1 MVFIQKGIL
10 VLNQTIQLWEK
21 GQYVAQNGSDFQ
33 PTLTTYVLAGNKK
46 RGAVL
51 ICPGGGYERLSP
63 REAEPVALQF
73 AAAGFHAFVLYYSV
87 APHRHPQPLVD
98 ASRAMTILRSHAEE
112 WHIDT
117 QKIAVC
123 GFSAGG
129 HLAASLG
136 VHWDKPY
143 LAHVPG
149 LERGWNRP
157 GAVILGYPVISAGQ
171 FAHRGSFERLLGRD
185 ASPELLHEMS
195 LEHHINAK
203 TPPTFLWHTYED
215 ASVPVENALLFANG
229 LREQK
234 IPFELH
240 IYPQGAHGL
249 SLATEETDEGEG
261 QDAHISGWMKL
272 CTEWLRQTFNT
283 PIGEH

>member
-1 MVFIQKGIL
+1 ML
-10 VLNQTIQLWEK
+10 HQTIPLWE
-21 GQYVAQNGSDFQ
+21 QGSHSVRDDAEFQ
-33 PTLTTYVLAGNKK
+33 PTLATYVVAGDKK

-87 APHRHPQPLVD
+87 APSRHPQPLLD
-98 ASRAMTILRSHAEE
+98 ASRAMALLHTHAQE
-112 WHIDT
+112 WKIDT
-117 QKIAVC
+117 RKIAVC

-143 LAHVPG
+143 LAHVPD
-149 LERGWNRP
+149 LEQGWNRP
-157 GAVILGYPVISAGQ
+157 DALILGYPVISAGQ
-171 FAHRGSFERLLGRD
+171 FAHRGSFANLLGKD
-185 ASPELLHEMS
+185 ADPELLRAMS
-195 LEHHINAK
+195 LENQINAQ

-229 LREQK
+229 LRAQK

-249 SLATEETDEGEG
+249 SLATEETDDGRG
-261 QDAHISGWMKL
+261 LQDAHISGWMKL
-272 CTEWLRQTFNT
+272 CTEWLHQTFDT
-283 PIGEH
+283 SIGEN